1 MTLAQ
6 RYAHTGLDREQGGL
20 LVRRQR
26 AAQRTL
32 QRLGP
37 FESGESDALSC
48 GVHLA
53 IRDALD
59 ALDERGARGEMGE
72 RAGPVGSIL
81 SIGLIAQRGMM
92 SGLKK
97 A

>member
-20 LVRRQR
+20 LVRRER
-26 AAQRTL
+26 AAQRAL

-37 FESGESDALSC
+37 LESEESDALSC

-59 ALDERGARGEMGE
+59 ALDELGARRRNGGASRCRWE
-72 RAGPVGSIL
+72 AF
-81 SIGLIAQRGMM
+81 
-92 SGLKK
+92 
-97 A
+97 